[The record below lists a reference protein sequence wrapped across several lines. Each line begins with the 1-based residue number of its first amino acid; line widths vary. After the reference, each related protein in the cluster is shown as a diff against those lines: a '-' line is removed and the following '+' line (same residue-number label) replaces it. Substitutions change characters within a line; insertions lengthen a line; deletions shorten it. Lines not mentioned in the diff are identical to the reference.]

1 MIHCDGKSEKTLLTL
16 TLPGQKGEQS
26 RPGGDLVSVPKLIS
40 DLMGL
45 ELNSFVQEL
54 KAAAEDEIVQ

>member
-16 TLPGQKGEQS
+16 TLQGQKGEQS
-26 RPGGDLVSVPKLIS
+26 SPGGDLVSVPKLIS

-45 ELNSFVQEL
+45 ELKAFVQEL
-54 KAAAEDEIVQ
+54 KAAAENEIVQ